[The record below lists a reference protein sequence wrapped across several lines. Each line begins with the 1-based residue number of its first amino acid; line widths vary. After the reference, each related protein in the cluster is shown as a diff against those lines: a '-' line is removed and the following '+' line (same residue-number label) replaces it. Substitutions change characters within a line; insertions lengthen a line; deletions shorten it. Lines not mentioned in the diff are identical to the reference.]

1 MAKRIYIIAGE
12 ASGDLH
18 GGNLVRELFAV
29 SGNAGLNS
37 PLAANDSPLQIRAWG
52 GDRMAAAGAEVVKH
66 YRDLAFMGFTQ
77 VVMNL
82 RTILR
87 NIDLCKKDIETFKP
101 DALILIDYP
110 GFNLRIAEWAHAK
123 GIPVH
128 YYISPQVWAWK
139 KGRVHTIKKV
149 VDRMYVILPFEKEWY
164 ARYGYDVEFVGH
176 PLLDAIEQEGK
187 TPLEPLPGADDRP
200 VVALLP
206 GSRQQEIARMMPL
219 MVAIAKRYPAYRFVL
234 AAAPSVP
241 DATYKKQLKGSAI
254 TLVKGKTYDLL
265 RQAHGALVTSG
276 TATLETALFGVPE
289 VVCYSG
295 SALNVWIAKRLVD
308 IKFIS
313 LVNLIM
319 DREVVRELIQQDLNV
334 DSLSKELERIMAPG
348 VDRSTME
355 KDLDQLRR
363 KLGGP
368 GASAKVAMAVWKSLH
383 G

>member
-1 MAKRIYIIAGE
+1 MGKRIYIIAGE

-18 GGNLVRELFAV
+18 GGNLVRELFTQATS
-29 SGNAGLNS
+29 SGEALR
-37 PLAANDSPLQIRAWG
+37 IRAWG

-66 YRDLAFMGFTQ
+66 YRELAFMGFTQ
-77 VVMNL
+77 VIMNL

-87 NIDLCKKDIETFKP
+87 NIETCKKDIEAFKP

-139 KGRVHTIKKV
+139 KGRVHTIKRV
-149 VDRMYVILPFEKEWY
+149 VDHMYVILPFEQEWY
-164 ARYGYDVEFVGH
+164 AKYDHPVTFVGH
-176 PLLDAIEQEGK
+176 PLLDAIEQEGR
-187 TPLEPLPGADDRP
+187 TELQPLPGTDERP

-206 GSRQQEIARMMPL
+206 GSRQQEIGRILPL
-219 MVAIAKRYPAYRFVL
+219 MVAVAKRYPAYRFVL

-241 DATYKKQLKGSAI
+241 ESTYTELIGDGPVTVVS
-254 TLVKGKTYDLL
+254 GRTYDVL
-265 RQAHGALVTSG
+265 RHARGALVTSG

-295 SALNVWIAKRLVD
+295 GALNVWIARRLVD
-308 IKFIS
+308 IQFIS

-319 DREVVRELIQQDLNV
+319 GREVVRELIQSDLNV
-334 DSLSKELERIMAPG
+334 RKLSHELERIMQPG
-348 VDRSTME
+348 TDRDTME
-355 KDLDQLRR
+355 RDLAQLRE

-368 GASAKVAMAVWKSLH
+368 GASAKVAMAVWISLH
-383 G
+383 PTT